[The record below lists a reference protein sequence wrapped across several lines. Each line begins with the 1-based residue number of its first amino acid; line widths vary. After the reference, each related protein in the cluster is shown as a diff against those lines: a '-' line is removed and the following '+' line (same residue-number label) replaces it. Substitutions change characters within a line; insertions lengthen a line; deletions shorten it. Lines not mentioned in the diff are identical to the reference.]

1 MSSNEKDTTVPSSSS
16 DTASPPRREPFFESA
31 RRFSDMQF
39 SHILHSLMGIPSN
52 ISPPNT
58 SNWAI
63 VDDDHEIPSPSSNN
77 DDNPRTQRSD
87 SLVGEIRHH
96 DSSSSP
102 DNNGKSGGSGVGIL
116 GCIKTET
123 FVPKSAETE
132 RRERE
137 RVASSLWDSTWLSPP
152 TAGLLWGGDDPFG
165 ILRRAECMQREAE
178 SLLSRLLMAQE
189 GDSAGQSLP
198 GETELDYYKFFE
210 RQYARSSGME
220 CTTAEAERR
229 VVQELT
235 ETRSFTGTDGVT
247 RTKRVQVKRYGDG
260 TEERTAVE
268 DVTYPRSLSSSG
280 GRIVEVEDRSGN
292 SRSEILDAV
301 KEGK

>member
-1 MSSNEKDTTVPSSSS
+1 MPGNEKDATVPNSSS
-16 DTASPPRREPFFESA
+16 DTAPSPRREPFFESV

-63 VDDDHEIPSPSSNN
+63 VGDDHEISSPSSDN
-77 DDNPRTQRSD
+77 DDNSHQPRTQRND
-87 SLVGEIRHH
+87 SLVG
-96 DSSSSP
+96 SSSPP
-102 DNNGKSGGSGVGIL
+102 DNNGKNGGSGVGIL

-123 FVPKSAETE
+123 SVPKYAEAE

-165 ILRRAECMQREAE
+165 ILRRVECMQREAE

-189 GDSAGQSLP
+189 GASAGQSSL
-198 GETELDYYKFFE
+198 GETELDYYKYFE
-210 RQYARSSGME
+210 RQYARSSGTE
-220 CTTAEAERR
+220 HTAAEAGRR

-235 ETRSFTGTDGVT
+235 ETRSFTGTDGIT
-247 RTKRVQVKRYGDG
+247 RTKKVQVRRYGDG
-260 TEERTAVE
+260 AEERTVVE
-268 DVTYPRSLSSSG
+268 DVTYPQSLSSR
-280 GRIVEVEDRSGN
+280 GRIVEVEDRSRN
-292 SRSEILDAV
+292 PRSEILDAV